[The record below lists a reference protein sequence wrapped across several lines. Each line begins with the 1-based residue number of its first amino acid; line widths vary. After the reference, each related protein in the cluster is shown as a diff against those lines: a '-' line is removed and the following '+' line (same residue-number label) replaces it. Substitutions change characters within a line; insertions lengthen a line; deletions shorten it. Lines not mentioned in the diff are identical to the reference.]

1 MNCCIIEDNPLFRGA
16 MVALLHQ
23 LHCHLKVHCI
33 DRVGRLSGLVPK
45 HGVPDLVLL
54 DLTLPDTLGYS
65 GVHEI
70 RSAFPGCMI
79 VVMGESRDQEE
90 IQKCHDAGA
99 DLYISKLLEADALR
113 AKLRQLIDPKAP
125 VEAPLPLKLTKRQQ
139 QLVIAIENGLS
150 NCGIGEALG
159 IKEQT
164 VKVHL
169 NRLYRQLGVRSRT
182 QAIREVRL
190 RGVQLSS

>member
-16 MVALLHQ
+16 MAALLHQ
-23 LHCHLKVHCI
+23 LHRHLTVHCI
-33 DRVGRLSGLVPK
+33 DRVGSLSGLVLK
-45 HGVPDLVLL
+45 HGAPDLVLL

-70 RSAFPGCMI
+70 RSAFPGCKI
-79 VVMGESRDQEE
+79 VVMGESREQEE
-90 IQKCHDAGA
+90 IPKCRKAGA
-99 DLYISKLLEADALR
+99 DLYLSKLLEADALS
-113 AKLRQLIDPKAP
+113 AVLRQLINPNAP
-125 VEAPLPLKLTKRQQ
+125 VETAPPLKLTRRQQ
-139 QLVIAIENGLS
+139 QLLIAIENGLS
-150 NCGIGEALG
+150 NYGIGEALG

>member
-16 MVALLHQ
+16 MAALLHQ
-23 LHCHLKVHCI
+23 LHRHLTVHCI
-33 DRVGRLSGLVPK
+33 DRVGSLSGLVLK
-45 HGVPDLVLL
+45 HGAPDLVLL

-70 RSAFPGCMI
+70 RFAFPQCRI
-79 VVMGESRDQEE
+79 AVMGESRCQEE
-90 IQKCHDAGA
+90 IKRSYDAGA
-99 DLYISKLLEADALR
+99 DLYLSKLLEADAMR
-113 AKLRQLIDPKAP
+113 AVLRQFIDPNAP
-125 VEAPLPLKLTKRQQ
+125 VEAAPPLKLTRRQQ
-139 QLVIAIENGLS
+139 QLLIYIENGLS

-182 QAIREVRL
+182 QALREVRL
-190 RGVQLSS
+190 RGSKLLS